1 MKFIDPKLIGAKYDK
16 IAHWW
21 HQEHDH
27 SLYGLEQIR
36 GAILYCN
43 QRRSAL
49 DVGCGSGGR
58 VFRLLEEMGFG
69 ITGIDASAEM
79 IAIAR
84 ASHPA
89 ALLQVADIR
98 EWQSPERFDLV
109 IAWDSIFHLAQ
120 HEHEQVLKKL
130 ADLLGA
136 GGILIYTL
144 GDAVGEHESDW
155 HDDKFPYSSI
165 GIGENLRVLMDCG
178 LHIRHVELDQYPQK
192 HAYIIARR
200 GE

>member
-192 HAYIIARR
+192 HAYIIARK

>member
-1 MKFIDPKLIGAKYDK
+1 MKFVDPKHIGPKYDK

-21 HQEHDH
+21 HEQHNE
-27 SLYGLEQIR
+27 SSYGIEQIR
-36 GAILYCN
+36 RAMGYC
-43 QRRSAL
+43 QRQGSAL

-58 VFRLLEEMGFG
+58 IFRLLEESGFQ
-69 ITGIDASAEM
+69 ITGIDASPGM
-79 IAIAR
+79 IAIAS

-89 ALLQVADIR
+89 VKLQVADIR
-98 EWQSPERFDLV
+98 EWQSDERYDLI

-120 HEHEQVLKKL
+120 NEHDQVLKKL
-130 ADLLGA
+130 ANLLA
-136 GGILIYTL
+136 EGGILVYTL

-155 HDDKFPYSSI
+155 HDEKFPYSSI

-178 LHIRHVELDQYPQK
+178 LQIRHVELDQYPQK
-192 HAYIIARR
+192 HTYIIARK